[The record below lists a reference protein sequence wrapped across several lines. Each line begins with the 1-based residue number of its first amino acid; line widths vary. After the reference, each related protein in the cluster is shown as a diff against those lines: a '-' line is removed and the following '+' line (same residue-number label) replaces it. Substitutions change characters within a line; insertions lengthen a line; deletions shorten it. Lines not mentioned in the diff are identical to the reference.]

1 MDNKSWRC
9 VIHREINITPSY
21 LVSNKSDESSVMS
34 GGCGGENI
42 NMTLLSHNSSVYFV
56 KIVQKDLC
64 VVWQDDGDM
73 EQTILFSHYLK

>member
-56 KIVQKDLC
+56 KIVNRPLC
-64 VVWQDDGDM
+64 CVQDDGDM

>member
-1 MDNKSWRC
+1 M
-9 VIHREINITPSY
+9 IHREINITPSY

-56 KIVQKDLC
+56 KIVQVDLC
-64 VVWQDDGDM
+64 VQDDGDM

>member
-1 MDNKSWRC
+1 M
-9 VIHREINITPSY
+9 IHREINITPSY

-56 KIVQKDLC
+56 KIVYIHLC
-64 VVWQDDGDM
+64 VQDDGDM

>member
-42 NMTLLSHNSSVYFV
+42 NMTLLSHNSS
-56 KIVQKDLC
+56 QNCSNRPLC
-64 VVWQDDGDM
+64 CRVQDDGDM

>member
-1 MDNKSWRC
+1 M
-9 VIHREINITPSY
+9 IHREINITPSY

-56 KIVQKDLC
+56 KIVHIDLC
-64 VVWQDDGDM
+64 VQDDGDM

>member
-1 MDNKSWRC
+1 MY
-9 VIHREINITPSY
+9 PS
-21 LVSNKSDESSVMS
+21 LLNAFMFVRNFSNKSDESSVMS

-64 VVWQDDGDM
+64 VVCKTM
-73 EQTILFSHYLK
+73 ETWSRLSYLAII

>member
-56 KIVQKDLC
+56 KMVQVDLC
-64 VVWQDDGDM
+64 VVVCKTM
-73 EQTILFSHYLK
+73 ETWSRPSYLAII